1 MNCSDYV
8 ADFSDFLDGTA
19 PEDEIGLFEAHLEEC
34 APCRRYREVVQRGS
48 EVLRMLP
55 EPELTEDF
63 APRLQHRL
71 YNVPDHGALG
81 SGSSAT
87 PAMTVVG
94 MALLLTAIAWSPAL
108 RPGVPQIELA
118 PIVVD
123 RPAPRRPTSLPVR
136 PVNAMPGEM
145 PRRPPLSDLEG
156 GLWDDSQALMYEYSP
171 LSQRYRQRAAVR
183 GTGTDRDR

>member
-8 ADFSDFLDGTA
+8 ANFSDFLDGTA
-19 PEDEIGLFEAHLEEC
+19 PADEIRLFEAHVEGC
-34 APCRRYREVVQRGS
+34 ADCRRYREVVQRGS

-63 APRLQHRL
+63 APRLRRRL
-71 YNVPDHGALG
+71 YQVPHHGALA
-81 SGSSAT
+81 SGASAT

-94 MALLLTAIAWSPAL
+94 MAILLTAIAWSPAL
-108 RPGVPQIELA
+108 KGVPQIEMA

-123 RPAPRRPTSLPVR
+123 RPAPRRPTSLPFR
-136 PVNAMPGEM
+136 PVNAMPADM
-145 PRRPPLSDLEG
+145 PERRPLADLEG